1 MREQIDSL
9 QSQLDWFK
17 RQLFGHKS
25 EKRPALEH
33 DQAALFERTAADAKL
48 GEQTVTVPEHKR
60 RKHRSGDEVNEAGL
74 RFTEDVPV
82 RTIRLSCPE
91 LDGPDADQYEIIDY
105 KESLRLA
112 RQPGSHVVLRYERPV
127 IRAKA
132 DGTITTVAAPLGVL
146 DHAQVDVSMLAGLLI
161 DKFQWHLPLYRQHQ
175 RLAAEGITLA
185 PATIEA
191 WVKRTVELLGPVA
204 AAIKAAIVSGDYLKV
219 DETPIKAGRMK
230 SSSGQ
235 GKMKTGWLWPI
246 LGEHGDIAFTYS
258 EERGAKVVR
267 ELLGEQFKGTIQTDG
282 YEIYA
287 RYAAKQ
293 PECTHALC
301 WAHTRRTFIKAE
313 AGEPQVVGQALE
325 MIRALYKIEKELR
338 DHGADSETIL
348 ATRTELSEPI
358 VDKFFGWVNEQIADP
373 GLLPKSPLARA
384 LNYARE
390 REAGLRVFLKDAWVA
405 LDTNDL
411 ERALRVV
418 PMGRKNWMFCTS
430 ELGARHVAIVQTII
444 ATCRA
449 HGIDTYTYLV
459 DVLLRINQHPAN
471 KIDEL
476 TPRQWQQRFAADP
489 LRSDLVTTG
498 Q

>member
-1 MREQIDSL
+1 MNPATSEPTVELPNTQFDAMREQIDSL

-33 DQAALFERTAADAKL
+33 DQAALFERIAADAKL

-132 DGTITTVAAPLGVL
+132 DGTLTTVAAPLGVL

-175 RLAAEGITLA
+175 RLAAEGITIA

-204 AAIKAAIVSGDYLKV
+204 AAIKAAILSGDYLKV

-230 SSSGQ
+230 SSTGQ
-235 GKMKTGWLWPI
+235 GKMKTGCTGRSW
-246 LGEHGDIAFTYS
+246 ASTVTS
-258 EERGAKVVR
+258 RSR
-267 ELLGEQFKGTIQTDG
+267 TQ
-282 YEIYA
+282 
-287 RYAAKQ
+287 RSAA
-293 PECTHALC
+293 PRWCASC
-301 WAHTRRTFIKAE
+301 WASSSRARSRPTATRSMPATPPSSPSARMRCWVHTRRTFIKAE

-338 DHGADSETIL
+338 DHGADSETIS
-348 ATRTELSEPI
+348 ATCTELSEPI

-373 GLLPKSPLARA
+373 GCCPRAR
-384 LNYARE
+384 
-390 REAGLRVFLKDAWVA
+390 W
-405 LDTNDL
+405 
-411 ERALRVV
+411 
-418 PMGRKNWMFCTS
+418 PGR
-430 ELGARHVAIVQTII
+430 
-444 ATCRA
+444 
-449 HGIDTYTYLV
+449 
-459 DVLLRINQHPAN
+459 
-471 KIDEL
+471 
-476 TPRQWQQRFAADP
+476 
-489 LRSDLVTTG
+489 
-498 Q
+498 